1 MSKEQKKMLGTFGCQ
16 LVSRAGQYEQAGFL
30 GMKWMPIFGTIGSR
44 VPKICID
51 PSVSGRKSQTV
62 FPLGGQSGFGG
73 VGCHVCILAKKYCLR
88 KRKKSSSGE
97 IFGYFKQ

>member
-1 MSKEQKKMLGTFGCQ
+1 MLRTFVCQ
-16 LVSRAGQYEQAGFL
+16 LVSRAGQYEQTGFL
-30 GMKWMPIFGTIGSR
+30 VLKWMPIFGTIGSR

-62 FPLGGQSGFGG
+62 FPCEGNLAFGG